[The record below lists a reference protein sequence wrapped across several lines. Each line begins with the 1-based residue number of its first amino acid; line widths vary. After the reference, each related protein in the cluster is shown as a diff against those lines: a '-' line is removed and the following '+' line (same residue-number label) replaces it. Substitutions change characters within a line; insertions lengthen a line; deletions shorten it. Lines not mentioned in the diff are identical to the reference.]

1 MCVICGAAGLN
12 PFQAASQHMTQGF
25 TASAAAAPGRDWAPA
40 FFTGEAGL
48 DSLLAGTRWT
58 SDSLTYALP
67 VDRAAWG
74 DAFLIG
80 ATDALAAPTASLTRA
95 LDLILAGESDLPGGQ
110 QQRLTSLAAFTNL
123 ELTRTEDLDTAT
135 LRFGAAANMAGLFG
149 IGGFPG
155 IEEFDPTE
163 VAGFSPGYRGGDV
176 WLSAGAFVS
185 GPGGLLD
192 PVVGSVAWHV
202 IMHELGHALGLS
214 HPHSSSERPGG
225 QVFQMPDARHSVE
238 FTNMS
243 YRMPVGGSVN
253 DQPVEGSYDLP
264 QTWMTHDIR
273 ALQHL
278 YGANYA
284 TNAGNTTYRFDPLT
298 GEVFV
303 DGIGQGAPGA
313 NRILLTIWDGGG
325 IDTYDL
331 SAYANGL
338 RIDLTPGEGSI
349 LAPDQLADLTPVNT
363 GEVPGTHL
371 AQRNLYN
378 AFLHDDDPRALIEN
392 VIGGGG
398 ADQIWGNQAANWLSG
413 GEGADTLIG
422 LAGADTLEGGAG
434 IDLMIGGTGSDTYL
448 VDDRLDRILER
459 AGEGLDTVLAST
471 GYRLGQNLEVL
482 ILAEAAGAAYAH
494 GNDLSNRIEGNSFA
508 NFLTGGAGNDNLTGL
523 AGHDRLDGN
532 AGDDFLYGGDG
543 DDRLYGGD
551 GKDLLVG
558 GAGNDSM
565 FGGLGDD
572 TYRLEDA
579 GDRIREYA
587 EEGMDTVL
595 ASFNFR
601 LPQHVETLT
610 LVGFATQG
618 YGNAAANTLTGNLLA
633 NLLAGHEGN
642 DTILGGGG
650 GDTLTGGGGD
660 DILLGQAGDDRL
672 LGGEGADTLGGGAGN
687 DTLIGGAGADLFG
700 FNAEN
705 TGHGLIADF
714 DLSEDRIDASALFAD
729 VAAILAAL
737 VGLGSH
743 TRLDFA
749 STGGSVLLRHVAVA
763 DITEAIFVF
772 DDEPEAASQ
781 DVWMA

>member
-1 MCVICGAAGLN
+1 M
-12 PFQAASQHMTQGF
+12 
-25 TASAAAAPGRDWAPA
+25 
-40 FFTGEAGL
+40 FFTGEAAI

-58 SDSLTYALP
+58 SGSLTYALP

-74 DAFLIG
+74 DAFISG
-80 ATDALAAPTASLTRA
+80 AADALETPTPSLTRA
-95 LDLILAGESDLPGGQ
+95 LDLILTGESDLPGGQ

-123 ELTRTEDLDTAT
+123 ELSRTEDLEGAT
-135 LRFGAAANMAGLFG
+135 LRFGAATSLPGLFG

-155 IEEFDPTE
+155 IEEFDPVQ
-163 VAGFSPGYRGGDV
+163 VADFGPGYRGGDT
-176 WLSAGAFVS
+176 WLSSEAFVS

-192 PVVGSVAWHV
+192 PVVGSVSWHV

-214 HPHSSSERPGG
+214 HPHSANARPGG
-225 QVFQMPDARHSVE
+225 QVFQMPDAWHSIE

-243 YRMPVGGSVN
+243 YRMPVGGHVD
-253 DQPVEGSYDLP
+253 DQPVAGSYESP
-264 QTWMTHDIR
+264 QSWMTHDIR
-273 ALQHL
+273 ALQHI

-284 TNAGNTTYRFDPLT
+284 TNSGNTTYRFDPAT

-349 LAPDQLADLTPVNT
+349 LSTDQLVDLTPANT
-363 GEVPGTHL
+363 GAVPGTHM

-378 AFLHDDDPRALIEN
+378 AFLHEDDPRALIEN

-398 ADQIWGNQAANWLSG
+398 NDWMRGNQAANWLSG
-413 GEGADTLIG
+413 GAGADTLMG

-434 IDLMIGGTGSDTYL
+434 IDLMIGGTGNDTYL
-448 VDDRLDRILER
+448 VDDRLDRILEL

-482 ILAEAAGAAYAH
+482 ILTEAAGAAYGH
-494 GNDLSNRIEGNSFA
+494 GNDLSNRIEGNSFD
-508 NFLTGGAGNDNLTGL
+508 NFLTGGAGNDNLAGL
-523 AGHDRLDGN
+523 AGNDRLDGN

-551 GKDLLVG
+551 GNDLLVG

-572 TYRLEDA
+572 TYRVDDA

-587 EEGMDTVL
+587 DEGFDTVL
-595 ASFNFR
+595 VSFNFR
-601 LPQHVETLT
+601 LQQHFEGLT

-618 YGNAAANTLTGNLLA
+618 FGNAAGNTLTGNSLA
-633 NLLAGHEGN
+633 NLLAGHDGN
-642 DTILGGGG
+642 DTIYGGGG
-650 GDTLTGGGGD
+650 GDTLTGGAGD

-700 FNAEN
+700 FNKES
-705 TGHGLIADF
+705 TGHDLITDF
-714 DLSEDRIDASALFAD
+714 DLTMDRIDASDLFTD
-729 VAAILAAL
+729 VAAIMAAL

-749 STGGSVLLRHVAVA
+749 RTGGSVLLRNVELA

-772 DDEPEAASQ
+772 EDDEPAAASQ